1 MFEVKAL
8 ARNQSRNGETH
19 FTAARP
25 PTATGPGARLP
36 PWRGIWVCR
45 RLMKGI
51 QGYKQWRPYL
61 GVKILFKQEKSQPLV
76 VVGANGPTSQTCEK
90 NPTVRDW
97 FYSQLSAAVDFYP
110 SRSLFYL
117 AGISIPSWEQ
127 AKLDKNASPHGS
139 PASRLTTT
147 ELYEIDSVLG
157 RIKQRRT
164 VTHAH
169 AYHVPEIS
177 TDHRMVVATICLPQ
191 KVWFSMD
198 PTHPHGRRRSEQG
211 RKILGTEQRSKRT
224 QTYFTDNPQ
233 VAQMSKQQ
241 KDLRRHIQQERD
253 SDPCYTGQSLKPHC
267 AEKKSAT
274 RARELHAQA
283 AKIEVIKDDNARTFA
298 AIKDLRFSG
307 GDPLAVR
314 PSSGET
320 LVKPL
325 DHSNIISKR
334 FESLFKFNIDAAP
347 LPPFQAAPLRK
358 PVKASEV
365 ARAAS
370 RLKNGRS
377 FGAEGVAK
385 ELLKYCSSQSDDP
398 MAITIANIIIGMF
411 SKGEVIKA
419 MGQGVLFPLQK
430 PGKPRGPCSS
440 LHPIILL
447 NGIRKLFSL
456 IVLECCKPQ
465 VDLYLPRSQS
475 SYRRGHSTT
484 DIVFTKRISTDLV
497 MTNVWDL
504 HIHPILG
511 IDLSRAFDTVDRA
524 QLISVLKDVVD
535 DDDIVRMVHA
545 LLTDTTLAVRVRG
558 EVAPPFEAVVGSP
571 QGDSLSPQLFNIYYE
586 AALRDLCKTY
596 PPTPVEDNSTP
607 ETQYA
612 DDLDFISTSHQ
623 HLENIHEQ
631 AINILP
637 EWKLQA
643 NASKTERIHICWKS
657 EREEETWRKTNCG
670 SWGLTEQL
678 ARKIDVWHRKQLR
691 RLAGYFHPH
700 HISNT
705 KLYKICNSCPL
716 QNDVHHRRWT
726 LSGHILR
733 KPPDSP
739 AQKALNIAFSKKLSS
754 RN

>member
-1 MFEVKAL
+1 MWQSVSVLRMKPKSHR
-8 ARNQSRNGETH
+8 RNPLHCG
-19 FTAARP
+19 
-25 PTATGPGARLP
+25 TATYSYWARSKATTVERDLGVSP
-36 PWRGIWVCR
+36 ADEGDP
-45 RLMKGI
+45 GI
-51 QGYKQWRPYL
+51 QTIWRPYL

-76 VVGANGPTSQTCEK
+76 VVGAYGPTSQTCEK
-90 NPTVRDW
+90 NPTQ
-97 FYSQLSAAVDFYP
+97 SMSAAVDFYP

-127 AKLDKNASPHGS
+127 AKLDKNTSPHGS

-147 ELYEIDSVLG
+147 ELYEIDFVLG

-164 VTHAH
+164 VTHAQ

-191 KVWFSMD
+191 KVWFSNTSTRTKAIRLD
-198 PTHPHGRRRSEQG
+198 EIRNDKDRQEEWISVVSAAQEPTTWDEAVSMLVEQG

-241 KDLRRHIQQERD
+241 KDLRRHIQQ
-253 SDPCYTGQSLKPHC
+253 LKRGIV
-267 AEKKSAT
+267 T
-274 RARELHAQA
+274 RATQDRVKTLTVQRRKVQHEQET

-298 AIKDLRFSG
+298 AMKDLRFSG

-314 PSSGET
+314 PSSGKT

-325 DHSNIISKR
+325 DLANIISKR
-334 FESLFKFNIDAAP
+334 FEGLFKFNIDAAP
-347 LPPFQAAPLRK
+347 FPLFQAAPLRK

-377 FGAEGVAK
+377 FGAEGVAN
-385 ELLKYCSSQSDDP
+385 ELLKNQ
-398 MAITIANIIIGMF
+398 ANR
-411 SKGEVIKA
+411 EVHA
-419 MGQGVLFPLQK
+419 N
-430 PGKPRGPCSS
+430 S

-475 SYRRGHSTT
+475 AYRRGHSTT

-511 IDLSRAFDTVDRA
+511 IDLSRAFDTVDRV

-558 EVAPPFEAVVGSP
+558 EAAPPFEAVVGSP
-571 QGDSLSPQLFNIYYE
+571 QGDSLT
-586 AALRDLCKTY
+586 LRDLRKTY
-596 PPTPVEDNSTP
+596 PPTPAEDKRLKLQP

-612 DDLDFISTSHQ
+612 DDLDFISTFHQ

-631 AINILP
+631 AIKILP
-637 EWKLQA
+637 DWKLQA
-643 NASKTERIHICWKS
+643 NASKNERIHICWKS
-657 EREEETWRKTNCG
+657 EREEETWRKTVT
-670 SWGLTEQL
+670 GLP
-678 ARKIDVWHRKQLR
+678 ARHR
-691 RLAGYFHPH
+691 
-700 HISNT
+700 
-705 KLYKICNSCPL
+705 
-716 QNDVHHRRWT
+716 
-726 LSGHILR
+726 
-733 KPPDSP
+733 
-739 AQKALNIAFSKKLSS
+739 
-754 RN
+754 

>member
-1 MFEVKAL
+1 MCAVFRKPKSQRRNPLHCGMATYSYWARSKATTL
-8 ARNQSRNGETH
+8 ERDLGVSPADEGD
-19 FTAARP
+19 P
-25 PTATGPGARLP
+25 
-36 PWRGIWVCR
+36 
-45 RLMKGI
+45 GI
-51 QGYKQWRPYL
+51 QIIWRPYL

-76 VVGANGPTSQTCEK
+76 VVGTYGPTSQTCEK

-97 FYSQLSAAVDFYP
+97 FYSQLSAAVDIYP
-110 SRSLFYL
+110 SQSLFYL

-177 TDHRMVVATICLPQ
+177 TDHRMVVATICSPQ
-191 KVWFSMD
+191 KVWFSNTSTRTKAIRLD
-198 PTHPHGRRRSEQG
+198 EIRNDKDKQEEWREEKCNT
-211 RKILGTEQRSKRT
+211 SKRVRELVT
-224 QTYFTDNPQ
+224 
-233 VAQMSKQQ
+233 
-241 KDLRRHIQQERD
+241 
-253 SDPCYTGQSLKPHC
+253 
-267 AEKKSAT
+267 
-274 RARELHAQA
+274 ARLHAQA
-283 AKIEVIKDDNARTFA
+283 AKIEVIKDDNARTFSA
-298 AIKDLRFSG
+298 MKELRFSG

-377 FGAEGVAK
+377 FGTEGVAK

-430 PGKPRGPCSS
+430 PGKPRGPCNS

-596 PPTPVEDNSTP
+596 PPTPVEDNSPP

-678 ARKIDVWHRKQLR
+678 ASKIDVWHRKQLR

>member
-1 MFEVKAL
+1 MRSLLGERKRVLGTLRSVFVLRMFEETKVATEKSIAL
-8 ARNQSRNGETH
+8 RHGHLQLLGQE
-19 FTAARP
+19 
-25 PTATGPGARLP
+25 
-36 PWRGIWVCR
+36 
-45 RLMKGI
+45 
-51 QGYKQWRPYL
+51 QGYHR
-61 GVKILFKQEKSQPLV
+61 GEGS
-76 VVGANGPTSQTCEK
+76 G
-90 NPTVRDW
+90 
-97 FYSQLSAAVDFYP
+97 
-110 SRSLFYL
+110 
-117 AGISIPSWEQ
+117 
-127 AKLDKNASPHGS
+127 ASPHGS

-147 ELYEIDSVLG
+147 ELYEIDFVLG

-164 VTHAH
+164 VTHAQ

-191 KVWFSMD
+191 KVWFSNTSTRTKAIRLD
-198 PTHPHGRRRSEQG
+198 EIRNDKDKQEEWRSVVSAAQEPTTWDEAASMLVEQG

-241 KDLRRHIQQERD
+241 KDLRRHIQQ
-253 SDPCYTGQSLKPHC
+253 LKRGIV
-267 AEKKSAT
+267 T
-274 RARELHAQA
+274 RATQDRVKNLTVQRRKVQHEQET
-283 AKIEVIKDDNARTFA
+283 AKIEVIKDDNARTFSA
-298 AIKDLRFSG
+298 MKDLRFSG

-325 DHSNIISKR
+325 DLANIISKR

-385 ELLKYCSSQSDDP
+385 ELLKYRSSQSDDP

-419 MGQGVLFPLQK
+419 MGQGVLIPLQK
-430 PGKPRGPCSS
+430 PGKPRGPCNS

-456 IVLECCKPQ
+456 IMLECCKPQ

-484 DIVFTKRISTDLV
+484 DIVFTKRISADLV

-504 HIHPILG
+504 YIHPILG

-558 EVAPPFEAVVGSP
+558 EAAPPFEAVVGSP
-571 QGDSLSPQLFNIYYE
+571 HGDSLSPQLFNIYYE
-586 AALRDLCKTY
+586 AALRDLRKTY
-596 PPTPVEDNSTP
+596 PPTPAEDKRLKLPP

-612 DDLDFISTSHQ
+612 DDLDFISTFHQ

-631 AINILP
+631 AIKILP
-637 EWKLQA
+637 DWKL
-643 NASKTERIHICWKS
+643 
-657 EREEETWRKTNCG
+657 
-670 SWGLTEQL
+670 L
-678 ARKIDVWHRKQLR
+678 
-691 RLAGYFHPH
+691 
-700 HISNT
+700 
-705 KLYKICNSCPL
+705 
-716 QNDVHHRRWT
+716 
-726 LSGHILR
+726 
-733 KPPDSP
+733 
-739 AQKALNIAFSKKLSS
+739 
-754 RN
+754 